1 MNCTVTATHSALL
14 KPREAAIYEAIP
26 VGFTNNWFLWNRSSV
41 HFSSHFNLLPLKLS
55 INKVR
60 MSSLLSRPHLRI
72 MLMLAISMPMRII
85 LDLIF
90 ALLYRNYTII
100 RPPADYA
107 GAAILTVLIFELV
120 MLAKN
125 RYNRIW
131 AWEKNPL
138 RRLMIESGINIP
150 LMAVLITAASIII
163 SLFISRSAFIKLS
176 DQSITTAYY
185 LFALVIFPAFA
196 EFAIFLLNRWRFSL
210 AEMEKYKKENAEY
223 RFETLRTQV
232 NPHFLF
238 NSLNTLSSLM
248 YENRDKAAK
257 FIRDLSDVY
266 RYVLDNRNRETIL
279 LADELKFIKSFVFLY
294 QLRFENKLVVT
305 VEIDERDQQKYIA
318 PMTLQ
323 MLIENAVK
331 HNIVSQ
337 KKPLHIRIYSDNEGY
352 ISVSNNLQK
361 KMSGVVS
368 SGIGLQNITSRYAFL
383 HQNPVKIRETE
394 TEFVVN
400 IPLI

>member
-1 MNCTVTATHSALL
+1 
-14 KPREAAIYEAIP
+14 
-26 VGFTNNWFLWNRSSV
+26 
-41 HFSSHFNLLPLKLS
+41 
-55 INKVR
+55 
-60 MSSLLSRPHLRI
+60 